1 LLFAGPIRKRS
12 AIDLPLEAGPSSSK
26 VGRFSRALPALP
38 VERTISD
45 PVSVA
50 SVTSSTLPG
59 IFHDPYPND
68 PVMMQL
74 SFLGDLATRQH
85 QEIMRRIEEIR
96 RVQIAQL
103 EQFKRGGEPFR
114 R

>member
-1 LLFAGPIRKRS
+1 M
-12 AIDLPLEAGPSSSK
+12 
-26 VGRFSRALPALP
+26 
-38 VERTISD
+38 
-45 PVSVA
+45 
-50 SVTSSTLPG
+50 
-59 IFHDPYPND
+59 FHEPYPND
-68 PVMMQL
+68 PILMQL
-74 SFLGDLATRQH
+74 GFLGDLATRQH